1 MQLARFVL
9 VVAASSGA
17 LASAG
22 PDLVHEIQGR
32 FHDALL
38 MPRQNTK
45 NLQTFTGALGGIKAD
60 AVSAFSSHWSLAT
73 DFAYACGRMETSE
86 QSPDAE
92 SGTGRRAPE
101 ASELVAMTVYV
112 KP

>member
-60 AVSAFSSHWSLAT
+60 AVSAFFLTLVAG
-73 DFAYACGRMETSE
+73 DRLCLRLRADGDIR
-86 QSPDAE
+86 AE
-92 SGTGRRAPE
+92 SRCRIRNWAACPRSQRICGHD
-101 ASELVAMTVYV
+101 SLC
-112 KP
+112 